1 MPGMAPKNVRM
12 TETARIILEH
22 STPRDGIDGGAMG
35 QEDRLME
42 QKIDGERLY
51 EGKILD
57 LEVDRV
63 LLANGS
69 ETTREV
75 IRHKG
80 AVVVLPLH
88 DDGRVEL
95 VRQYRYPMQEVL
107 LELPAGKLDPGE
119 EPVDCAARELAEETG
134 WKPVEMHELGSF
146 FTTPGFSD
154 EVLRAFIA
162 TPLEP
167 APEVAQDPDEA
178 IEIVTMSVEEALEAC
193 RSGEIRDSKTI
204 ATLFLAQLHGWI

>member
-1 MPGMAPKNVRM
+1 MD
-12 TETARIILEH
+12 EY
-22 STPRDGIDGGAMG
+22 
-35 QEDRLME
+35 DRLQE
-42 QKIDGERLY
+42 KKIGGECVYKGR
-51 EGKILD
+51 ILD

-63 LLANGS
+63 RLPSGGEGL
-69 ETTREV
+69 REV

-88 DDGRVEL
+88 EDRRVEL
-95 VRQYRYPMQEVL
+95 VRQYRYPTGTVV

-119 EPVDCAARELAEETG
+119 EPVECASRELAEETG
-134 WKPVEMHELGSF
+134 WKPVGIEELGSF

-154 EVLRAFIA
+154 EVLYAFIA

-167 APEVAQDPDEA
+167 APDVAQDPDEA
-178 IEIVTMSVEEALEAC
+178 IDRVTMTVEEALEAC
-193 RSGEIRDSKTI
+193 RDGTIRDSKTI

>member
-1 MPGMAPKNVRM
+1 MD
-12 TETARIILEH
+12 EY
-22 STPRDGIDGGAMG
+22 
-35 QEDRLME
+35 DRLQE
-42 QKIDGERLY
+42 KKIGGECVYKGR
-51 EGKILD
+51 ILD

-63 LLANGS
+63 RLPSGGEGL
-69 ETTREV
+69 REV

-88 DDGRVEL
+88 EDRRVEL
-95 VRQYRYPMQEVL
+95 VRQYRYPTGEVV

-119 EPVDCAARELAEETG
+119 EPVVCAGRELAEETG
-134 WKPVEMHELGSF
+134 WNPVEIEELGSF

-154 EVLRAFIA
+154 EVLHAFIA

-167 APEVAQDPDEA
+167 ASDVAQDPDEA
-178 IEIVTMSVEEALEAC
+178 IDNVTMTVEEALEAC
-193 RSGEIRDSKTI
+193 RDGTIRDSKTI